1 MKINCSNATN
11 RPEISTHLQII
22 VDISNYLSKVF
33 KEFEFDKISYLNNF
47 YNNANFN
54 FSINSN
60 LQKITNE
67 YTNNYLRSFLKEK
80 YNHYRFTLSKKTKYR
95 IDLLRHESI
104 LRAIE
109 NSNITNLAEKND
121 ILKILYNLRLIR
133 IELNKIESGFY
144 EVQTDVFWNR
154 DPVKISYECIIK
166 KYKKLFDIE
175 LLGIAFINFESNKH
189 INLVWHQA
197 NKLEKLF
204 PNRTSSELLSM
215 GWIGLRTALRLFDPN
230 LGFSFSTYA
239 CTRIS
244 GTIRDF
250 VRTENL
256 VPKRLT
262 TFNRK
267 VLAIE
272 ESLMNSLGRSP
283 NVAEIANSLGIEK
296 SDLAILNRIQTP
308 ASLDYMLSD
317 EDGSEKT
324 SLFFSNNNDP
334 ADSLIKSEIDKKIIY
349 SISKLD
355 PIDAQII
362 ILSIF
367 EGKKPS
373 EIENI
378 TGENIKKVRIR
389 KERAMVQL
397 RNDLKEWL

>member
-1 MKINCSNATN
+1 MKINCSNAAN

-22 VDISNYLSKVF
+22 VDISNYLSKIF

-54 FSINSN
+54 YSINNN

-67 YTNNYLRSFLKEK
+67 YTNNYLRSFLEEK

-109 NSNITNLAEKND
+109 NSNITNLAEKKD
-121 ILKILYNLRLIR
+121 IQKILYYLRFIK

-144 EVQTDVFWNR
+144 EIQTDVFWNR
-154 DPVKISYECIIK
+154 DSVKISYESIIK

-283 NVAEIANSLGIEK
+283 NIDEIANSLGIEK

-334 ADSLIKSEIDKKIIY
+334 ADSLIKSEIDKKIIS

-362 ILSIF
+362 MLSIF